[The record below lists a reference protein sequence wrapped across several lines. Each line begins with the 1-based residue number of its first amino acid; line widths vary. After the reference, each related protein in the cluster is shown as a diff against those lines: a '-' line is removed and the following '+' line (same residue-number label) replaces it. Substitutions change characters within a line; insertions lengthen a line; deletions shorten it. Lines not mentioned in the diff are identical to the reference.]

1 MRWEPT
7 PKFVPLCDRAH
18 FLSITTVVTII
29 SMELFFFQGQLW
41 RIPLCE
47 HYTTR
52 LKFWTV
58 SCHLHLGQFLTPKL
72 HFSFSY
78 SWPFLHLSEV
88 VFLKECF
95 ICNFSSSIIGKAN
108 PCQAA
113 DQYMQCVYQMID
125 NQVYNSNLT
134 SDFAFIEALDNRNF
148 YVIGGSYHFLPV
160 SALQPRALMIE
171 VVMLTF
177 NVSPIYTTYCMAVL
191 FTRFIIKHLGFQPIS
206 SCTSINSWT
215 AKPLC
220 PYFNGVNFWADVA
233 LSITFLAVLIFLPT
247 AQIDDKGRNW
257 VKDTT

>member
-1 MRWEPT
+1 M
-7 PKFVPLCDRAH
+7 
-18 FLSITTVVTII
+18 
-29 SMELFFFQGQLW
+29 
-41 RIPLCE
+41 
-47 HYTTR
+47 
-52 LKFWTV
+52 
-58 SCHLHLGQFLTPKL
+58 
-72 HFSFSY
+72 
-78 SWPFLHLSEV
+78 
-88 VFLKECF
+88 
-95 ICNFSSSIIGKAN
+95 IGKAN

-215 AKPLC
+215 ALPLC
-220 PYFNGVNFWADVA
+220 PYFKQTRREPRSKRSQFLSRCGFVNNFSSCPNFSSYSTD
-233 LSITFLAVLIFLPT
+233 
-247 AQIDDKGRNW
+247 
-257 VKDTT
+257 